1 MNQDVEE
8 ELDKYMNQ
16 EEWTEQKWEAITTWF
31 HHRFIG
37 EDKLNVMMAEQS
49 ILIASA
55 ARRNKH
61 LSTDWEDY
69 INEELQTIT
78 EEQIFDM
85 FGDSRK
91 YAEVNFTAWFN
102 GNHSMTL
109 SIDVTKANLQ
119 KLVQL
124 HENLEAHGIVIDDDN
139 SKCMKLLKRKDTGLI
154 VDDNCK
160 NRYSLS
166 YQDLKTYW
174 NQYDL
179 TKAKG
184 GICVKTE
191 FNEIQNMMRCQC
203 IFDYKHNNGMV
214 KRYRKFKNKV
224 KRDRK
229 KCKNNNN
236 NTNNNVISKNR
247 NNWDCFHEKSFLLES
262 HWFVHCG
269 NACIWRDQYVF
280 ETSSYELKINGGE
293 KYNVSINKI
302 YNIDDI
308 VLVIVDCISAA
319 EGIIF
324 QTDHLD
330 QIEDKIQDLLKTM
343 SYIQFRLKDMNKDN
357 VDGIKLILSDAMIE
371 RNNTHCNYKGCLKS
385 IMKLSKVLC
394 RGCRSIYYCC
404 KKCQKLDWKRHRYR
418 CFRNRLS
425 TERHS
430 LKNKRYLFD
439 WA

>member
-1 MNQDVEE
+1 MN
-8 ELDKYMNQ
+8 MN
-16 EEWTEQKWEAITTWF
+16 
-31 HHRFIG
+31 
-37 EDKLNVMMAEQS
+37 N
-49 ILIASA
+49 
-55 ARRNKH
+55 
-61 LSTDWEDY
+61 
-69 INEELQTIT
+69 
-78 EEQIFDM
+78 
-85 FGDSRK
+85 
-91 YAEVNFTAWFN
+91 N
-102 GNHSMTL
+102 GNVANGVLTDAQNKVNISVPHLDLLSSMVSKQNSRTQFYKPQ
-109 SIDVTKANLQ
+109 SQHPRTN
-119 KLVQL
+119 
-124 HENLEAHGIVIDDDN
+124 NVID
-139 SKCMKLLKRKDTGLI
+139 STQFES
-154 VDDNCK
+154 
-160 NRYSLS
+160 SL
-166 YQDLKTYW
+166 
-174 NQYDL
+174 
-179 TKAKG
+179 
-184 GICVKTE
+184 
-191 FNEIQNMMRCQC
+191 
-203 IFDYKHNNGMV
+203 
-214 KRYRKFKNKV
+214 RYR
-224 KRDRK
+224 
-229 KCKNNNN
+229 NNN